1 MRNIDP
7 MWKDLPI
14 DRASTPI
21 QKRSS
26 IIGPRTST
34 PILTKINSIQ
44 KMKKKKKKKK
54 YFIQNQNYQPLF
66 YGQQNKIIH
75 KKRHSFVQ
83 IWFL

>member
-1 MRNIDP
+1 
-7 MWKDLPI
+7 MWPHLPI

-34 PILTKINSIQ
+34 PITKNSIQ
-44 KMKKKKKKKK
+44 RSKKKKKKKK
-54 YFIQNQNYQPLF
+54 QINKNDLHLLF
-66 YGQQNKIIH
+66 YGQQNKI
-75 KKRHSFVQ
+75 KKHSVVQ

>member
-7 MWKDLPI
+7 MWAHLPI

-26 IIGPRTST
+26 FIGPRTST
-34 PILTKINSIQ
+34 PIITINSIQ
-44 KMKKKKKKKK
+44 RSKKKKKKKK
-54 YFIQNQNYQPLF
+54 KCINNDHRLLF
-66 YGQQNKIIH
+66 HGQQNKIIQ